1 MTKTR
6 RFAAILVLA
15 LAAGTM
21 AACNAT
27 RTTESTG
34 EYVDDSVISNKIRA
48 QIIGDSTLKLSQ
60 IDVETFK
67 GTVQLS
73 GFVDNEAAKTQAG
86 NVARNVAGVARV
98 HNNLVVK

>member
-1 MTKTR
+1 MRNTR
-6 RFAAILVLA
+6 NFAVLIVLA

-27 RTTESTG
+27 STTESTG

-67 GTVQLS
+67 GVVQLS
-73 GFVDNEAAKTQAG
+73 GFVDNDRAKTQAG
-86 NVARNVAGVARV
+86 YVAGNVAGVSRV
-98 HNNLVVK
+98 HNNLIVK